1 MLLVDNTTL
10 NGRYTLGRM
19 IGKGGMGAVY
29 EADDVALQRRVAVK
43 VLSPELARGR
53 SALGRFEREAKAA
66 SAIRTEH
73 IVRVLDADVDQA
85 TGSPFLVM
93 ELLRGE
99 DLAHLL
105 DRLGP
110 LPPGLALR
118 IVAQACVGLEKAHE
132 AGVVH
137 RDIKPAN
144 LFLARREDGG
154 LVVKLLDFG
163 VAKIRPAHDPRR
175 DTTGLTWSG
184 HVLGTPRYMSPEQAR
199 GIKDID
205 HRTDLWSLGVVLYR
219 ALAGRTP
226 TEDVKAVGELITA
239 LVADLP
245 APVQDFA
252 PWVPPEVA
260 AVLDGAL
267 QYQPAD
273 RYPSASAMRD
283 ALLALLGEDPLSLDE
298 SLLVPLA
305 PSERLTVAPRFEPR
319 VRARAPR
326 RPMSGAGGAQRWKD
340 LPLDSGGAPADE
352 PTLSRD
358 YGIHGEPTL
367 SRDHGIHGEPT
378 LSRDHGIHGEPT
390 LGRDH
395 GIHGEPTLG
404 RDHGIHGEPTLGRD
418 HRVDERPERRPS
430 EPAPPPH
437 RERTRLRLSAF
448 ALLAAALGGAA
459 MPWPAGA
466 PGAAPT
472 GWLRAMR
479 GALEAP
485 SVERPAPSPTPE
497 ASPFARRIGR
507 AITTGGAP
515 AEIDRAPA
523 ARKDGTAALPG
534 IPGEVGHALEGAG
547 ETEVIVTDAGVAAA
561 KRMQASRRASGSPAR
576 KPRPAAAASAAPAA
590 APPPADASNPLLP
603 QRFE

>member
-1 MLLVDNTTL
+1 M
-10 NGRYTLGRM
+10 NGRYALGRL
-19 IGKGGMGAVY
+19 IGQGGMGAVY

-43 VLSPELARGR
+43 VLSPELAHGR
-53 SALGRFEREAKAA
+53 SALGRFEREARAA

-110 LPPGLALR
+110 LPPRLALR
-118 IVAQACVGLEKAHE
+118 IVAQACVGLERAHE

-144 LFLARREDGG
+144 LFLARREGGDG

-163 VAKIRPAHDPRR
+163 VAKIRPAHDLRR

-226 TEDVKAVGELITA
+226 TEDVKAVGELIAA

-245 APVQDFA
+245 APVQDVA

-260 AVLDGAL
+260 AVVDGAL

-283 ALLALLGEDPLSLDE
+283 ALLPLLGEDPLALDE

-305 PSERLTVAPRFEPR
+305 PSERLAVAPRFEPR

-326 RPMSGAGGAQRWKD
+326 RPASGAGGAQRWKD
-340 LPLDSGGAPADE
+340 PPLDSGTALPDERTLSQDYGIRGE

-358 YGIHGEPTL
+358 Y
-367 SRDHGIHGEPT
+367 RVC
-378 LSRDHGIHGEPT
+378 GEPT

-395 GIHGEPTLG
+395 GVRGEPTLG
-404 RDHGIHGEPTLGRD
+404 RDHGVRGEPTLGRD
-418 HRVDERPERRPS
+418 HGVDERPERPPN

-437 RERTRLRLSAF
+437 RDRTRLRLSAF
-448 ALLAAALGGAA
+448 ALLAAGLGGAA

-466 PGAAPT
+466 ASIGVQ
-472 GWLRAMR
+472 RAIR

-485 SVERPAPSPTPE
+485 SVECPAPSPMPE
-497 ASPFARRIGR
+497 ASPIARRIGR
-507 AITTGGAP
+507 VIASGGAS

-523 ARKDGTAALPG
+523 ARKDGMAALPG
-534 IPGEVGHALEGAG
+534 IPGGVHDARALEGDA
-547 ETEVIVTDAGVAAA
+547 ETEVIAADAGVAAA
-561 KRMQASRRASGSPAR
+561 KRKQASRRASASPAR

-590 APPPADASNPLLP
+590 APPPADASDPLLP

>member
-1 MLLVDNTTL
+1 MDATTM
-10 NGRYTLGRM
+10 NGRYTLGRL

-53 SALGRFEREAKAA
+53 SALGRFEREARAA

-73 IVRVLDADVDQA
+73 IVRVLDAGVDRA

-110 LPPGLALR
+110 LPPRLALR
-118 IVAQACVGLEKAHE
+118 IVAQACVGLQRAHE

-144 LFLARREDGG
+144 LFLARREGGGG

-226 TEDVKAVGELITA
+226 TEDVKSVGELITA

-260 AVLDGAL
+260 AVIDGAL

-283 ALLALLGEDPLSLDE
+283 ALLPLLGEDPLSLDE

-326 RPMSGAGGAQRWKD
+326 RPMRGAGGAQRWRD
-340 LPLDSGGAPADE
+340 LPLDSGTATPDERTLSRDYGALGE

-358 YGIHGEPTL
+358 YGALGERTP
-367 SRDHGIHGEPT
+367 
-378 LSRDHGIHGEPT
+378 
-390 LGRDH
+390 GRDH
-395 GIHGEPTLG
+395 GALGERTPGLDRGTHGE
-404 RDHGIHGEPTLGRD
+404 RTLGRD
-418 HRVDERPERRPS
+418 HRVDERPGRPPS
-430 EPAPPPH
+430 EPARPPH
-437 RERTRLRLSAF
+437 RDRTPLRLSAF
-448 ALLAAALGGAA
+448 ALLAAGLGGAA
-459 MPWPAGA
+459 MPWPADA
-466 PGAAPT
+466 PGAAPA
-472 GWLRAMR
+472 GVLRAIH

-485 SVERPAPSPTPE
+485 SVERPAPSPMPE
-497 ASPFARRIGR
+497 ASPSARRIGR
-507 AITTGGAP
+507 AIAP
-515 AEIDRAPA
+515 GEALAEIDGAPA
-523 ARKDGTAALPG
+523 ARNDGMAALPG
-534 IPGEVGHALEGAG
+534 IPGEVRDVLEGDG
-547 ETEVIVTDAGVAAA
+547 ETEVIVADAGAAAA
-561 KRMQASRRASGSPAR
+561 KRKQVSRRASGSPAR
-576 KPRPAAAASAAPAA
+576 KPRPAAASAAPAA
-590 APPPADASNPLLP
+590 ALPPAGASDPLLP

>member
-1 MLLVDNTTL
+1 
-10 NGRYTLGRM
+10 
-19 IGKGGMGAVY
+19 MGAVY

-53 SALGRFEREAKAA
+53 SALSRFEREARAA
-66 SAIRTEH
+66 SAIQTEH
-73 IVRVLDADVDQA
+73 IVRVLDAGVDQA

-110 LPPGLALR
+110 LPPRLALR
-118 IVAQACVGLEKAHE
+118 IVAQACVGLERAHE

-144 LFLARREDGG
+144 LFLARREGGGG

-163 VAKIRPAHDPRR
+163 VAKILPAHDPRR

-226 TEDVKAVGELITA
+226 TEDVTSVGELITA

-260 AVLDGAL
+260 AVIDGAL

-283 ALLALLGEDPLSLDE
+283 ALLPLLGEDPLSLDE

-319 VRARAPR
+319 VRARPPR
-326 RPMSGAGGAQRWKD
+326 RPTRGAQRWKD
-340 LPLDSGGAPADE
+340 LPLDSGTATPDE
-352 PTLSRD
+352 RTLSRD
-358 YGIHGEPTL
+358 YGVLGERTL
-367 SRDHGIHGEPT
+367 SRDYGAHGERAPG
-378 LSRDHGIHGEPT
+378 LNHGAHGE
-390 LGRDH
+390 R
-395 GIHGEPTLG
+395 
-404 RDHGIHGEPTLGRD
+404 TLGRD
-418 HRVDERPERRPS
+418 HRVDERPEKPPS

-437 RERTRLRLSAF
+437 RDRTRLWLSAF
-448 ALLAAALGGAA
+448 ALLSAGLGGAA
-459 MPWPAGA
+459 MPWLAGA
-466 PGAAPT
+466 PGAAST
-472 GWLRAMR
+472 GSLHAIR

-485 SVERPAPSPTPE
+485 AVERPAPSPMPE
-497 ASPFARRIGR
+497 ASPFARRVGR
-507 AITTGGAP
+507 AIAP
-515 AEIDRAPA
+515 GEASAEIDGAPA
-523 ARKDGTAALPG
+523 ARKDGMEALPG
-534 IPGEVGHALEGAG
+534 IPGEVHDVLKGDVEP
-547 ETEVIVTDAGVAAA
+547 EVIVADAAAA
-561 KRMQASRRASGSPAR
+561 KRKQVSRRASGSPAR

-590 APPPADASNPLLP
+590 APPPEDASSPLLP
-603 QRFE
+603 RRFE

>member
-1 MLLVDNTTL
+1 MDTTTL
-10 NGRYTLGRM
+10 NGRYTLGRL

-53 SALGRFEREAKAA
+53 SALSRFEREARAA
-66 SAIRTEH
+66 SAIQTEH
-73 IVRVLDADVDQA
+73 IVRVLDADVDRA
-85 TGSPFLVM
+85 TGAPFLVM

-110 LPPGLALR
+110 LPPRLALR
-118 IVAQACVGLEKAHE
+118 IVAQACVGLERAHE

-144 LFLARREDGG
+144 LFLARREGGGG

-226 TEDVKAVGELITA
+226 TEDVKSVGELITA
-239 LVADLP
+239 LVVDLP
-245 APVQDFA
+245 VPVQDFA

-260 AVLDGAL
+260 SAIDGAL

-283 ALLALLGEDPLSLDE
+283 ALLPLLGEDPLSLDE

-326 RPMSGAGGAQRWKD
+326 RPTRGAGGAQRWKD
-340 LPLDSGGAPADE
+340 LPLDSGTAIPDARTLSRDYGVLGE

-358 YGIHGEPTL
+358 YGVLGEPTL
-367 SRDHGIHGEPT
+367 SRDYGV
-378 LSRDHGIHGEPT
+378 LGEPT
-390 LGRDH
+390 LGRDY
-395 GIHGEPTLG
+395 GVLGEPTLG
-404 RDHGIHGEPTLGRD
+404 RDYRVRGERTLGPD
-418 HRVDERPERRPS
+418 PRVDERSERPPS

-437 RERTRLRLSAF
+437 RDRTRLRLSAF
-448 ALLAAALGGAA
+448 ALLAVGLGGAA

-466 PGAAPT
+466 PGAAST
-472 GWLRAMR
+472 GVLRAIR

-485 SVERPAPSPTPE
+485 AVERPAPSPMPE
-497 ASPFARRIGR
+497 ASPFARRIGH
-507 AITTGGAP
+507 AIAP
-515 AEIDRAPA
+515 GEASAEIDRAPA
-523 ARKDGTAALPG
+523 ARKDGMAALPG
-534 IPGEVGHALEGAG
+534 IPGEIHDVLEGDG
-547 ETEVIVTDAGVAAA
+547 ETEVVVADAAAA
-561 KRMQASRRASGSPAR
+561 KRKQVSRRASGSPAR

-590 APPPADASNPLLP
+590 APPPEDASSPLLP
-603 QRFE
+603 RRFD

>member
-1 MLLVDNTTL
+1 MLLVDATTL
-10 NGRYTLGRM
+10 NGRYTLGRL
-19 IGKGGMGAVY
+19 IGQGGMGAVY
-29 EADDVALQRRVAVK
+29 EAEDVALQRRVAVK
-43 VLSPELARGR
+43 VLSPELAHGR
-53 SALGRFEREAKAA
+53 SALGRFEREARAA

-110 LPPGLALR
+110 LPPRLALR
-118 IVAQACVGLEKAHE
+118 IVAQACVGLERAHE

-144 LFLARREDGG
+144 LFLARREGGGG

-226 TEDVKAVGELITA
+226 TEDVKAVGELIAA

-260 AVLDGAL
+260 AVIDGAL

-283 ALLALLGEDPLSLDE
+283 ALLPLLGEDPLSLDE

-326 RPMSGAGGAQRWKD
+326 RPAGGAGGAQRWRD
-340 LPLDSGGAPADE
+340 LPLDSGTATPDERTLSRDYGVLGA

-358 YGIHGEPTL
+358 YGAHGERTL
-367 SRDHGIHGEPT
+367 GLDHGAHGE
-378 LSRDHGIHGEPT
+378 RT
-390 LGRDH
+390 LGRD
-395 GIHGEPTLG
+395 
-404 RDHGIHGEPTLGRD
+404 R
-418 HRVDERPERRPS
+418 RVDERPKRPPS

-437 RERTRLRLSAF
+437 RDRTRLRLSAF
-448 ALLAAALGGAA
+448 ALLAAGLGGAA

-466 PGAAPT
+466 PGAASA
-472 GWLRAMR
+472 GGLRAIR

-485 SVERPAPSPTPE
+485 SVERPAPSPMPE
-497 ASPFARRIGR
+497 ASPFERRIGR
-507 AITTGGAP
+507 AIASGEAS

-523 ARKDGTAALPG
+523 ARKDGMAALPG
-534 IPGEVGHALEGAG
+534 LPGEVHDVLKGDGDA
-547 ETEVIVTDAGVAAA
+547 EVIVADAGAAAA
-561 KRMQASRRASGSPAR
+561 KRKQASRRASGSPAR

-590 APPPADASNPLLP
+590 APPPTDSSNPLLP
-603 QRFE
+603 ERFE